1 MPIIESAKKRVKVI
15 KTKTALNEKRKNE
28 LKFLEKDFNRA
39 VEANNLEEATKFFNE
54 LQKKYHQAGEKNL
67 FHENKVARKISQYQ
81 KKLNSVAK

>member
-15 KTKTALNEKRKNE
+15 KTKTAINSKRKNVIN
-28 LKFLEKDFNRA
+28 FLEKDFNRS
-39 VEANNLEEATKFFNE
+39 VEENNIEEATKFFNE

-67 FHENKVARKISQYQ
+67 FHKNKIARKISQYQ